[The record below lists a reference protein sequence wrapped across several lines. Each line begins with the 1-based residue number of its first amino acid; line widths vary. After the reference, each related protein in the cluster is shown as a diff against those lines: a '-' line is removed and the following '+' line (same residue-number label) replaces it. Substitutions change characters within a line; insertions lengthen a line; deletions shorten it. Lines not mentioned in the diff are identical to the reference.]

1 MLYRAVRHGRVGK
14 SPMKQ
19 GLAPKIPDIL
29 LDVTSLHVEV
39 SQVGKGGRLRGREIK
54 RWLGAAVL
62 ETKQKDR
69 FTVESAWKKLRT

>member
-1 MLYRAVRHGRVGK
+1 
-14 SPMKQ
+14 MKQ